1 MMRALLD
8 ANIFFSTWVTDP
20 LLSFADADFF
30 EPLWSE
36 RIMDEVC
43 EHLPE
48 VWSRA
53 TPTGIKRYV
62 NLLNQA
68 YPDAAVT
75 GWEPL
80 APAIVLPDT
89 DDRHVVAAAIRG
101 HADII
106 VTENLQDFPTDALK
120 PFGMQAL
127 SPDAFLYRLLNSDP
141 DEGMAIMRRLVASK
155 HHPPRTLDEEVAR
168 LRTLGL
174 SRFADLLTRFR

>member
-89 DDRHVVAAAIRG
+89 DGRAETIW
-101 HADII
+101 
-106 VTENLQDFPTDALK
+106 DAGTLTRRL
-120 PFGMQAL
+120 PL
-127 SPDAFLYRLLNSDP
+127 SPAEFR
-141 DEGMAIMRRLVASK
+141 
-155 HHPPRTLDEEVAR
+155 PR
-168 LRTLGL
+168 
-174 SRFADLLTRFR
+174 